1 MIKSLWKNIW
11 ARRAATLLAGL
22 LIWFAPVPWGL
33 EPEAW
38 QLFTIFITAI
48 LAVLLDALSIF
59 TAALLAMVVAVLAG
73 AITTKKAFSGFSEDF
88 MLLILS
94 AFLVSKGV
102 VRSGLGNRIA
112 FLLIRRFGHSTL
124 NLGYCIVATDAL
136 LGPAIPSNTA
146 RSGVLF
152 PIVLPL
158 CLDTGSNPDDAT
170 RRRSGSYLM
179 MVSIASLTVSSA
191 LWLTAMA
198 ANPIAAEMGE
208 QYGVQM
214 DFVHW
219 LLVSSVPSLLA
230 MIALPYV
237 LYRLF
242 PPTAKATPEAPL
254 AAAEALKRMG
264 PLSRKEK
271 IMGVTFAGMVLL
283 WGLAGLLQLSMAI
296 VAFMGLAIMLVF
308 DIFSIRD
315 LRREGGDALETFIWF
330 AIMYVMSSALN
341 ELGFMSTLGKQI
353 AGQLQGLSWPQAY
366 VLLILIYVLIHYLFV
381 SQTAQLLALFGVFL
395 EVGANAQVPVALM
408 AYMLAFATNYFA
420 AITPQ
425 ASSANVMF
433 AGSGYLTQQE
443 MYRNGAIITIANF
456 VIYMVCT
463 PWVLWVGGG

>member
-1 MIKSLWKNIW
+1 LIQKLWKNRW
-11 ARRAATLLAGL
+11 ARRALVLLVGA
-22 LIWFAPVPWGL
+22 LIWSTPIPWGL
-33 EPEAW
+33 SPDAW

-59 TAALLAMVVAVLAG
+59 TASLLAMVLAVLAG
-73 AITTKKAFSGFSEDF
+73 VMTTEKAFSGFSEDF

-102 VRSGLGNRIA
+102 VKSGLGKRIA
-112 FLLIRRFGHSTL
+112 FVLIRRFGHSTL

-146 RSGVLF
+146 RSGVLY
-152 PIVLPL
+152 PIVLAL
-158 CLDTGSNPDDAT
+158 CLDTGSNPDDGT
-170 RRRSGSYLM
+170 HRRSGSYLM

-198 ANPIAAEMGE
+198 ANPIAAGMGA

-214 DFVHW
+214 DFVPW
-219 LLVSSVPSLLA
+219 LLASSLPSLLA
-230 MIALPYV
+230 MVALPYI

-242 PPTAKATPEAPL
+242 PPTARATPEAPE
-254 AAAEALKRMG
+254 AAAKALEQMG
-264 PLSRKEK
+264 PLSSKEK
-271 IMGVTFAGMVLL
+271 IMGATFAGMILL
-283 WGLAGLLQLSMAI
+283 WGLAGLLQISMAI
-296 VAFMGLAIMLVF
+296 VAFMGLAVMLLF
-308 DIFSIRD
+308 NIFSIAD

-353 AGQLQGLSWPQAY
+353 AGQMQGLSWPQAY

-395 EVGANAQVPVALM
+395 EVGVNSQVPVALM

-420 AITPQ
+420 AMTPQ
-425 ASSANVMF
+425 ASSSNVMF
-433 AGSGYLTQQE
+433 AGSGYLSQQE
-443 MYRNGAIITIANF
+443 MYRNGAIITVANF
-456 VIYMVCT
+456 VIYMACT
-463 PWVLWVGGG
+463 PWVLWMGG

>member
-1 MIKSLWKNIW
+1 MW
-11 ARRAATLLAGL
+11 ARRAVTALAGL
-22 LIWFAPVPWGL
+22 LIWITPIPWGL
-33 EPEAW
+33 QPEAW

-59 TAALLAMVVAVLAG
+59 TASLLAMVIAVLAG
-73 AITTKKAFSGFSEDF
+73 VLGTEKAFSGFSEDF

-102 VRSGLGNRIA
+102 VKSGLGNRIA

-146 RSGVLF
+146 RSGVLY

-158 CLDTGSNPDDAT
+158 CLDTGSSPEDET
-170 RRRSGSYLM
+170 RHRSGSYLM

-198 ANPIAAEMGE
+198 ANPIAAGLGG
-208 QYGVQM
+208 QYGVEM
-214 DFVHW
+214 DFVNW

-230 MIALPYV
+230 MAALPYI

-242 PPTAKATPEAPL
+242 PPTAKATPEAPR
-254 AAAEALKRMG
+254 AAAKALKEMG
-264 PLSRKEK
+264 RLSSKEK
-271 IMGVTFAGMVLL
+271 VMGATFVGMVIL
-283 WGLAGLLQLSMAI
+283 WGLAGLLGISMAI
-296 VAFMGLAIMLVF
+296 IAFMGLAVMLLF
-308 DIFSIRD
+308 NIFSIKD

-341 ELGFMSTLGKQI
+341 ELGFMATLGKQI
-353 AGQLQGLSWPQAY
+353 AGYMQGLSWLQAY

-395 EVGANAQVPVALM
+395 EVGVNAQVPVGLM
-408 AYMLAFATNYFA
+408 AYMLAFATNFFA
-420 AITPQ
+420 ALSPQ
-425 ASSANVMF
+425 ASSANILF
-433 AGSGYLTQQE
+433 AGSGYLTPQE
-443 MYRNGAIITIANF
+443 IYRNGAIITIANF

-463 PWVLWVGGG
+463 PWVLWMGN

>member
-1 MIKSLWKNIW
+1 MIQNLWKNLW

-33 EPEAW
+33 QPEAW
-38 QLFTIFITAI
+38 QLFAIFITAI

-59 TAALLAMVVAVLAG
+59 TAAVLAMVIAVLAG
-73 AITTKKAFSGFSEDF
+73 VLATEKAFSGFSEDF

-102 VRSGLGNRIA
+102 VKSGLGNRIA

-124 NLGYCIVATDAL
+124 RLGYCIVATDAL

-146 RSGVLF
+146 RSGVLY

-158 CLDTGSNPDDAT
+158 CLDTGSQPDDES

-198 ANPIAAEMGE
+198 ANPIAAGMGE

-214 DFVHW
+214 DFVRW
-219 LLVSSVPSLLA
+219 LLVSSLPSLLA
-230 MIALPYV
+230 MVALPYV
-237 LYRLF
+237 LYRLS
-242 PPTAKATPEAPL
+242 PPEARATPEAPL
-254 AAAEALKRMG
+254 AAGKALEAMG
-264 PLSRKEK
+264 PLSDKEL
-271 IMGVTFAGMVLL
+271 IMGAIFVTMVVL
-283 WGLAGLLQLSMAI
+283 WGLAGMLGISMAI
-296 VAFMGLAIMLVF
+296 VAFLGLAAMLLF
-308 DIFSIRD
+308 NILSIKD

-330 AIMYVMSSALN
+330 AILYVMSSALN
-341 ELGFMSTLGKQI
+341 ELGFMSTLGQQI
-353 AGQLQGLSWPQAY
+353 AGQMKGMSWLQAY
-366 VLLILIYVLIHYLFV
+366 GLLLLLYVLIHYLFV

-395 EVGANAQVPVALM
+395 EVGVNAGVPAALM

-420 AITPQ
+420 ALTPQ
-425 ASSANVMF
+425 ASSSNVLF

-443 MYRNGAIITIANF
+443 MYRNGAIITLANF

-463 PWVLWVGGG
+463 PWVLWVSG

>member
-1 MIKSLWKNIW
+1 M
-11 ARRAATLLAGL
+11 ALLAGL
-22 LIWFAPVPWGL
+22 LIWSVPVPWGL
-33 EPEAW
+33 QPEAW

-59 TAALLAMVVAVLAG
+59 TAAVLAMVIAVLLRVLP
-73 AITTKKAFSGFSEDF
+73 TEKAFSGFSEDF

-102 VRSGLGNRIA
+102 VKSGLGNRIA

-146 RSGVLF
+146 RSGVLY

-158 CLDTGSNPDDAT
+158 CLDTGSQPDEET

-179 MVSIASLTVSSA
+179 MVSVASLTVSSA

-198 ANPIAAEMGE
+198 ANPIAAGLGE
-208 QYGVQM
+208 QYGVKM
-214 DFVHW
+214 DFVSW
-219 LLVSSVPSLLA
+219 LLVSSLPSLLG
-230 MIALPYV
+230 MIALPYI

-242 PPTAKATPEAPL
+242 PPHAKATPEAPL
-254 AAAEALKRMG
+254 AARRALKEMG
-264 PLSRKEK
+264 PLSSKEK
-271 IMGVTFAGMVLL
+271 IMGATFVGMVLL
-283 WGLAGLLQLSMAI
+283 WGLADVLDISMAI
-296 VAFMGLAIMLVF
+296 VAFLGLAVMLLF
-308 DIFSIRD
+308 NIFSIKD
-315 LRREGGDALETFIWF
+315 LRSEGGEALETFIWF
-330 AIMYVMSSALN
+330 AIMYVMSTALN

-353 AGQLQGLSWPQAY
+353 AGQMEGLSWPQAY

-395 EVGANAQVPVALM
+395 EVGVNAQVPVGLM
-408 AYMLAFATNYFA
+408 AFMLAFATNFFA
-420 AITPQ
+420 ALTPQ
-425 ASSANVMF
+425 ASSANVLF

-456 VIYMVCT
+456 VIYMLCT
-463 PWVLWVGGG
+463 PWVMWMGSG

>member
-1 MIKSLWKNIW
+1 MIQKLWKNRW
-11 ARRAATLLAGL
+11 ARRALVLLVGA
-22 LIWFAPVPWGL
+22 LIWFTPIPWGL
-33 EPEAW
+33 SPDAW

-59 TAALLAMVVAVLAG
+59 TASLLAMIIAVLAG
-73 AITTKKAFSGFSEDF
+73 VMTTEKAFSGFSEDF

-102 VRSGLGNRIA
+102 VASGLGKRIA

-146 RSGVLF
+146 RSGVLY
-152 PIVLPL
+152 PIVLSL
-158 CLDTGSNPDDAT
+158 CLDTGSTPDEET

-198 ANPIAAEMGE
+198 ANPIAAGMGA
-208 QYGVQM
+208 QYGVRM

-230 MIALPYV
+230 MVVLPYL
-237 LYRLF
+237 LYRMF
-242 PPTAKATPEAPL
+242 PPTAQETPEAPR
-254 AAAEALKRMG
+254 AAAEALEQMG
-264 PLSRKEK
+264 ALSRKEK
-271 IMGVTFAGMVLL
+271 IMAATFVGMVLL
-283 WGLAGLLQLSMAI
+283 WGLAGLLHISMAI
-296 VAFMGLAIMLVF
+296 VAFMGLAVMLLF
-308 DIFSIRD
+308 DIFSIKS
-315 LRREGGDALETFIWF
+315 LREEGGDALETFIWF

-395 EVGANAQVPVALM
+395 EVGVNAQVPVALM
-408 AYMLAFATNYFA
+408 AYMLAFATNHFA
-420 AITPQ
+420 AMTPQ

-433 AGSGYLTQQE
+433 AGSGYLNQQE
-443 MYRNGAIITIANF
+443 MYRQGALITIANF
-456 VIYMVCT
+456 VVYMVCT
-463 PWVLWVGGG
+463 PWVLWMGG